1 MSAKRLALDVNRVH
15 KALDLDLTL
24 EERPKTVKTLNIEET
39 SMVED
44 TDKLDVEK
52 DSLTSL
58 DNEHM
63 TSVVSDYQNDLD
75 ELERTIAEFRDYL
88 NKLREKESTK

>member
-1 MSAKRLALDVNRVH
+1 MSAKRLALDINRVH

-39 SMVED
+39 SMVEG
-44 TDKLDVEK
+44 TDKLEVEK
-52 DSLTSL
+52 DSLTSM

-88 NKLREKESTK
+88 NKLREKESEK